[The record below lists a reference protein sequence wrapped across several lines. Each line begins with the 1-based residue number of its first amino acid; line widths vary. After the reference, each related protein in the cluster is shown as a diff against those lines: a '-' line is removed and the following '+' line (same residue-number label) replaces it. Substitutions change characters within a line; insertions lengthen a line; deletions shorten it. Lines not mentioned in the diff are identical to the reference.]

1 MLIWI
6 FQMIAQKNPNE
17 LFSQPNNIA
26 KYKKDKYNVLFLSLK
41 KKKKNKTNSVQVQD
55 GFAEFRV
62 KSSLVDSSLHVTT
75 DMI

>member
-1 MLIWI
+1 MT
-6 FQMIAQKNPNE
+6 AQKNPND
-17 LFSQPNNIA
+17 LFGQPNNIE

-41 KKKKNKTNSVQVQD
+41 KKKKKKQNSVQVQD

-62 KSSLVDSSLHVTT
+62 KSILVDSSLHVTT

>member
-1 MLIWI
+1 MT
-6 FQMIAQKNPNE
+6 AQKNPND
-17 LFSQPNNIA
+17 LFGQPNNIA

-41 KKKKNKTNSVQVQD
+41 KKKNSVQVQD

-62 KSSLVDSSLHVTT
+62 KSILVDSSLHVTT

>member
-41 KKKKNKTNSVQVQD
+41 TKKNKTNSVQVQD

>member
-1 MLIWI
+1 
-6 FQMIAQKNPNE
+6 MIAQKNPNE

-41 KKKKNKTNSVQVQD
+41 TKKKQKKNKTNSVQVQD

>member
-41 KKKKNKTNSVQVQD
+41 KKKKQNQLCAGTGWLCRVQSKI
-55 GFAEFRV
+55 
-62 KSSLVDSSLHVTT
+62 KSGWQ
-75 DMI
+75 

>member
-1 MLIWI
+1 MT
-6 FQMIAQKNPNE
+6 AQKNPND
-17 LFSQPNNIA
+17 LFGQPNNIA

-41 KKKKNKTNSVQVQD
+41 KKKKQKNSVQVQD

-62 KSSLVDSSLHVTT
+62 KSILVDSSLHVTT

>member
-26 KYKKDKYNVLFLSLK
+26 KYKKDKYNVPFLSLK
-41 KKKKNKTNSVQVQD
+41 TKKNKTNSVQVQD